1 MTHGAQ
7 PIAAR
12 DPSHCRPMPIGID
25 DGYACT
31 KLALPDGRLLTV
43 PSTARPG
50 RSRVTWMPNARPIIF
65 EYETGGRIY
74 SVGEVNAVPTR
85 FDGYPISGLNRAIV
99 QHALQCADLE
109 GQDVHAV
116 SGLPVG
122 AYYRH
127 SGSRRQGAIAAKREN
142 LLQPVQPKN
151 LALATDIVEHEVIPE
166 ALAAWYDHVIAE
178 QGGVGTLDKAKVQRP
193 IAVVDI
199 GGRTTD
205 TVVVRN
211 QGVVH
216 GSSGSCPLG
225 MLDAEQ
231 AFAERI
237 EERFDIG
244 TLDPRLTQRVFAS
257 QSLRLYGRDYDVSGD
272 VAEARQELV
281 ERLHAEV
288 RRQLGGGAELD
299 SVVFVGGGALAL
311 GEAIGDWFPNQ
322 TTASR
327 PEFANARGMLKYLRY
342 VANAETAAEER

>member
-1 MTHGAQ
+1 MTRS
-7 PIAAR
+7 AR
-12 DPSHCRPMPIGID
+12 PMTVQDPSHHDPVPVGID

-31 KLALPDGRLLTV
+31 KLALPDGRLLAI

-50 RSRVTWMPNARPIIF
+50 RSRVSWMPNARPIIF
-65 EYETGGRIY
+65 EYETGGRLY

-85 FDGYPISGLNRAIV
+85 FDGYAVSGLNRAIV

-109 GQDVHAV
+109 GKDLQAV

-122 AYYRH
+122 AYYRP
-127 SGSRRQGAIAAKREN
+127 SGSRRQGAIAAKRDN
-142 LLQPVQPKN
+142 LLQPVQPKG
-151 LALATDIVEHEVIPE
+151 AAITAEIVEHEVIPE
-166 ALAAWYDHVIAE
+166 ALAAWYDHVIVE
-178 QGGVGTLDKAKVQRP
+178 HDGRGELDKAKVQRP

-216 GSSGSCPLG
+216 GSSGSCVLG

-231 AFAERI
+231 TLAERL

-244 TLDPRLTQRVFAS
+244 ALDPCQTRRAFAEQR
-257 QSLRLYGRDYDVSGD
+257 LRLYGRDYDVSFE
-272 VAEARQELV
+272 VAESQQQLV

-288 RRQLGGGAELD
+288 RRQLGAGAELD
-299 SVVFVGGGALAL
+299 SVLLVGGGALAL
-311 GEAIGDWFPNQ
+311 RDAIGDWFPNQ
-322 TTASR
+322 VAAPR
-327 PEFANARGMLKYLRY
+327 PEFANARGMLKYWRY
-342 VANAETAAEER
+342 IAGAEANVEER